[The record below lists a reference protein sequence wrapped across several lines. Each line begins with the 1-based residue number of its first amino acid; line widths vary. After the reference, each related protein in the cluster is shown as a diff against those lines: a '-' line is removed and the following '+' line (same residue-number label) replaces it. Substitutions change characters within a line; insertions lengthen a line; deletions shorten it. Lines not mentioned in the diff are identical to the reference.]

1 MKAVVIRTNGII
13 TVEKLREPLH
23 EDTRR
28 ILGGLC
34 EVVHARRLKDPYRML
49 VNESGLLLGLDKNRV
64 GCYLYGTDIHGAPI
78 VGNVIIMKEA
88 VVNELGE
95 RDIVGL
101 SDREARTVEKT
112 MSMLQ
117 QMLLA
122 LAEAQEEDDGK

>member
-13 TVEKLREPLH
+13 TVEMLREPLH
-23 EDTRR
+23 EDTRH
-28 ILGGLC
+28 ILGGFI
-34 EVVHARRLKDPYRML
+34 EVVRARRLKDPYRML
-49 VNESGLLLGLDKNRV
+49 VNESGLLLGLDENRV

-78 VGNVIIMKEA
+78 VGNIIIMKEA
-88 VVNELGE
+88 VVNDLGE

-101 SDREARTVEKT
+101 ADREVKTVEKT

-122 LAEAQEEDDGK
+122 LDEEREEDNG

>member
-1 MKAVVIRTNGII
+1 
-13 TVEKLREPLH
+13 
-23 EDTRR
+23 
-28 ILGGLC
+28 
-34 EVVHARRLKDPYRML
+34 ML